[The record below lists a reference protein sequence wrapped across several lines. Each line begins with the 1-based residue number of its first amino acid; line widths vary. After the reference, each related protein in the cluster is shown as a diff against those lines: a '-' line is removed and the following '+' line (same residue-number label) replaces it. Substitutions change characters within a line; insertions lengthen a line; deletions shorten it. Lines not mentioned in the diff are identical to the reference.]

1 NAKHC
6 AFDEVELLHKIVDL
20 TESLGLFFSFYS
32 KVILVLSFNTKI
44 LFLNKKYSFFTIIE
58 KKR

>member
-1 NAKHC
+1 FTFTQLYGRN
-6 AFDEVELLHKIVDL
+6 
-20 TESLGLFFSFYS
+20 LFFSFYS

>member
-1 NAKHC
+1 M
-6 AFDEVELLHKIVDL
+6 
-20 TESLGLFFSFYS
+20 GLFFSFYS

-58 KKR
+58 KKDKT

>member
-1 NAKHC
+1 MYGK
-6 AFDEVELLHKIVDL
+6 F
-20 TESLGLFFSFYS
+20 ESFLFSFYS
-32 KVILVLSFNTKI
+32 KIILVLSFNRKI